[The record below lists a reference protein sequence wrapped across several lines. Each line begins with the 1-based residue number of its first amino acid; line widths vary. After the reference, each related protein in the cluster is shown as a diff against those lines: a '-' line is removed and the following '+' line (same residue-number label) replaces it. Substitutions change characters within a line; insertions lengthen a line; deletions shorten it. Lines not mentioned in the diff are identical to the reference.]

1 MIEWHPKAPG
11 KRSTVSWW
19 RWSVWAWLGTAMALQ
34 ALEPGRLYTRGPA
47 DSKRIALSFDDG
59 PGPETT
65 RFLEM
70 LDRYR
75 VKATFFVLGEA
86 VELRGDLV
94 RDIVMRGHE
103 VASHSSTHR
112 NYLQHIRSLGSG
124 RTSTAIENQAR
135 RDLVADLQRT
145 HTAIQKASSVNVR
158 LLRMPHGVDRP
169 WIKSAARDLGYALV
183 NWTYGADWQP
193 GTREQL
199 LPGYLAAIQPG
210 AILLFHD
217 GGRKRAKSLQLAE
230 AVIRSAQQQ
239 GYEIVTVGQ
248 LLGVAPTWKRDF
260 RVDARPAGSN

>member
-1 MIEWHPKAPG
+1 MG
-11 KRSTVSWW
+11 KRSAVSLWIW
-19 RWSVWAWLGTAMALQ
+19 VVWVWLGAAVVLQ
-34 ALEPGRLYTRGPA
+34 AVEPGRLYTRGPS
-47 DSKRIALSFDDG
+47 DSKRIAFSFDDG

-70 LDRYR
+70 LDRNR

-86 VELRGDLV
+86 AELRGALV
-94 RDIVMRGHE
+94 RDIVVRGHE

-112 NYLQHIRSLGSG
+112 NYLQHIRGLGSG
-124 RTSTAIENQAR
+124 RSATGTEDQAR

-145 HTAIQKASSVNVR
+145 HTAIQKASGVSVR

-169 WIKSAARDLGYALV
+169 WIKAAARDLGYALV

-193 GTREQL
+193 GTSEQL

-217 GGRKRAKSLQLAE
+217 GGRNRAKSLQLAE

-260 RVDARPAGSN
+260 RVDARPAVSN